1 MLNLWNGNSQIQGKT
16 KPMVILLQVKIKL
29 ILMICLEMIM
39 EDVRLATMAK
49 WRTWRSIM
57 LSRGIDTKVYCL
69 QRITIGIWE
78 NLIVEIVSK
87 VVMDL
92 VGKNEELNY
101 PMSHIIEECKKIWK
115 LLERLSNILSAS
127 KLLCGCSD

>member
-1 MLNLWNGNSQIQGKT
+1 
-16 KPMVILLQVKIKL
+16 
-29 ILMICLEMIM
+29 
-39 EDVRLATMAK
+39 
-49 WRTWRSIM
+49 M

-101 PMSHIIEECKKIWK
+101 PMS
-115 LLERLSNILSAS
+115 
-127 KLLCGCSD
+127 